1 MSNPRAERE
10 ENFEDMKLIRTFHPV
25 GHGAFYTERFY
36 DDHERNVANVV
47 FDCGC
52 YERAKKGQQRRDFE
66 KEIGAVVDNEF
77 PIQDD
82 KISVDA
88 LFISHFHEDHINGI
102 SKLLQNCHVKRIFMP
117 KLTDGVF
124 LDIFL
129 YMIVVHRRTPSIA
142 LNTIVRFVNLIND
155 LKIEVDIDDEEIT
168 EDGDFH
174 NVDISEVCVGSLISK
189 PTIISVYNIWKYI
202 PFSTREK
209 KSLLINELVKD
220 VPELT
225 PALTGQAIDF
235 KQIADEITAN
245 PNLLKKCKRVYNGVF
260 GDKKHNRYSMT
271 LFSGTCDKF
280 TTCSHRCHQGVVDL
294 PRYCTKNCLYMGDFE
309 ADPNKSIKN
318 TNCEQLLKF
327 YDRYWAKIGL
337 FQVPHH
343 GSHDNTNVKLYSPPK
358 LGIISAGKEDVYLNP
373 HVDVIHL
380 LQQHNCVPLI
390 VTEDPTTIQK
400 FYYKIK

>member
-1 MSNPRAERE
+1 
-10 ENFEDMKLIRTFHPV
+10 MKLIRTFHPV

-174 NVDISEVCVGSLISK
+174 NVDISEVRVGSLILK
-189 PTIISVYNIWKYI
+189 PTIISINDIWKYI

-209 KSLLINELVKD
+209 KSVLINELVKD

-225 PALTGQAIDF
+225 PSLTGQVIDF

-245 PNLLKKCKRVYNGVF
+245 PNLLKKCKRVYKISYNT
-260 GDKKHNRYSMT
+260 RYDSCWCFNSFLCRRKYSYT
-271 LFSGTCDKF
+271 RILKYA
-280 TTCSHRCHQGVVDL
+280 
-294 PRYCTKNCLYMGDFE
+294 RYYRYTKY
-309 ADPNKSIKN
+309 IR
-318 TNCEQLLKF
+318 F
-327 YDRYWAKIGL
+327 YNAMFITACINILHVW
-337 FQVPHH
+337 
-343 GSHDNTNVKLYSPPK
+343 
-358 LGIISAGKEDVYLNP
+358 IS
-373 HVDVIHL
+373 
-380 LQQHNCVPLI
+380 
-390 VTEDPTTIQK
+390 
-400 FYYKIK
+400 